1 MSDVK
6 AALKFLEKHDITKY
20 NIQSVAVAKLGAMAA
35 GMMGGKK
42 TSVKPENF
50 LPFDATKVKKDHGV
64 TDESLMVLQRLMKE
78 RVMNGR
84 VIALLAEEIKAFSGR
99 NQGQ

>member
-1 MSDVK
+1 
-6 AALKFLEKHDITKY
+6 LNFLEKHDVSKY

-42 TSVKPENF
+42 SSVKPNDF
-50 LPFDATKVKKDHGV
+50 LPFDTAKIKKDHGV
-64 TDESLMVLQRLMKE
+64 TDESLNVLQRLMKE
-78 RVMNGR
+78 RRMNGR

-99 NQGQ
+99 NQEQ